1 MEGYFMTPHFTFRG
15 TATALVTPM
24 LPNGDVD
31 SDALKRLVEFQIENG
46 INALVPVGTTGE
58 SATLSHPEHHH
69 VMDVVAEQAQGRVP
83 LIVGA
88 GSNSTREAISL
99 TQHARAIGASA
110 VLSVS
115 PYYNKPTQQG
125 FYEHYKAITEA
136 VDIPVFVYN
145 VPGRTGSNIGAETT
159 LRLAELPGV
168 AGIKE
173 ASGNISQVMEILRHR
188 PKNFVVLSGDDALT
202 LPMMAC
208 GADGVISV
216 VANEVPGEFS
226 RMVQHCLNGAL
237 TEARAIHERL
247 LDLMNINFIE
257 SNPIPVKSALSMM
270 GMIHESYRLPLTRM
284 SMEHRLKLRR
294 VLEELSLL
302 EHHAHDN

>member
-1 MEGYFMTPHFTFRG
+1 MASTFLFRG

-24 LPNGDVD
+24 NPDGEIDVKG
-31 SDALKRLVEFQIENG
+31 LRRLVEFQISNG
-46 INALVPVGTTGE
+46 INGLVPVGTTGE

-69 VMDVVAEQAQGRVP
+69 VMDIVAEQTNGRVP
-83 LIVGA
+83 IIVGA

-110 VLSVS
+110 ALSVA

-136 VDIPVFVYN
+136 VDLPVFVYN
-145 VPGRTGSNIGAETT
+145 VPGRTGSNINAETT
-159 LRLAELPGV
+159 LRLAELPGI

-173 ASGNISQVMEILRHR
+173 ASGNIPQVMEILRHR
-188 PKNFVVLSGDDALT
+188 PNNFVVLSGDDALT
-202 LPMMAC
+202 LPMMAL

-216 VANEVPGEFS
+216 VANEVPSEFS
-226 RMVQHCLNGAL
+226 RMVQLCREGDFVQ
-237 TEARAIHERL
+237 AREIHERL
-247 LDLMNINFIE
+247 LDLMNINFVE
-257 SNPIPVKSALSMM
+257 SNPIPVKCALAMM
-270 GMIHESYRLPLTRM
+270 GMINEAYRLPLTRM
-284 SMEHRLKLRR
+284 SMDHRIKLRR

-302 EHHAHDN
+302 EQTV

>member
-1 MEGYFMTPHFTFRG
+1 MTPTFTFRG

-24 LPNGDVD
+24 LPTGEVD
-31 SDALKRLVEFQIENG
+31 AEALKRLVEYQIENG

-69 VMDVVAEQAQGRVP
+69 VMDVVAEQANGRVP
-83 LIVGA
+83 IIVGA

-110 VLSVS
+110 VLSVA

-125 FYEHYKAITEA
+125 FYEHYKAITES

-173 ASGNISQVMEILRHR
+173 ASGNIPQVMEILRHR
-188 PKNFVVLSGDDALT
+188 PNNFAVLSGDDALT

-216 VANEVPGEFS
+216 VANEIPGEFS
-226 RMVQHCLNGAL
+226 RMVQLCLKGSFV
-237 TEARAIHERL
+237 EARAVHERL

-257 SNPIPVKSALSMM
+257 SNPIPVKSALAMM
-270 GMIHESYRLPLTRM
+270 GMIHESFRLPLTRM

-294 VLEELSLL
+294 TLGELSLL
-302 EHHAHDN
+302 EQHSA

>member
-1 MEGYFMTPHFTFRG
+1 MSSQFTFRG
-15 TATALVTPM
+15 VATALVTPM

-31 SDALKRLVEFQIENG
+31 EQALRRLVEFQIENG
-46 INALVPVGTTGE
+46 INGLVPVGTTGE

-69 VMDVVAEQAQGRVP
+69 VMDVVTAQANGRVP

-110 VLSVS
+110 ALSVA

-125 FYEHYKAITEA
+125 FFEHYKAITEA

-145 VPGRTGSNIGAETT
+145 VPGRTGSNINAETT
-159 LRLAELPGV
+159 LRLAELPGI

-173 ASGNISQVMEILRHR
+173 ASGNIPQVMEILRHR
-188 PKNFVVLSGDDALT
+188 PNNFVVLSGDDALT
-202 LPMMAC
+202 FPMMAL
-208 GADGVISV
+208 GGDGVISV
-216 VANEVPGEFS
+216 VSNEVPAPFS
-226 RMVQHCLNGAL
+226 QMVKLCLEGKFL
-237 TEARAIHERL
+237 EARAIHNRL
-247 LDLMNINFIE
+247 LALMNINFIE
-257 SNPIPVKSALSMM
+257 SNPIPVKSALAMM
-270 GMIHESYRLPLTRM
+270 GMINEVFRLPLTRM
-284 SMEHRLKLRR
+284 SMDNRIKLRR

-302 EHHAHDN
+302 EQSVK

>member
-1 MEGYFMTPHFTFRG
+1 MTPNFSFRG
-15 TATALVTPM
+15 AATALVTPM

-31 SDALKRLVEFQIENG
+31 TEALQRLVEFQIENG

-69 VMDVVAEQAQGRVP
+69 VMDVVAEQAKGRVP
-83 LIVGA
+83 IIVGA

-99 TQHARAIGASA
+99 TQHARAIGANA
-110 VLSVS
+110 VLSVA

-125 FYEHYKAITEA
+125 FFEHYKAITEA

-145 VPGRTGSNIGAETT
+145 VPGRTGSNINAETT
-159 LRLAELPGV
+159 LRLAELPGI

-188 PKNFVVLSGDDALT
+188 PNNFVLLSGDDALT

-216 VANEVPGEFS
+216 VANEVPKDFS
-226 RMVQHCLNGAL
+226 TMVRFCLEGNFIA
-237 TEARAIHERL
+237 ARKIHERL
-247 LDLMNINFIE
+247 LDLMNLNFME
-257 SNPIPVKSALSMM
+257 SNPIPVKSALAMM
-270 GMIHESYRLPLTRM
+270 GMINEAYRLPLTRM
-284 SMEHRLKLRR
+284 SMDHRLKLRR

-302 EHHAHDN
+302 GQHA